1 MTYREALKTAT
12 VQLRNA
18 QVPDADYDAR
28 ELLFYVTGMTREQ
41 WLLRSGEHITEAE
54 STRYAELLGRRAG
67 REPLQQII
75 GVSYF
80 MGLPFKVTS
89 DTLCPRQDTELLA
102 ETAIPLC
109 KGAKVLDMCTGTG
122 CLAISIAKLAGPAS
136 VTAADLSKP
145 ALSVA
150 MANAKANGADVTFA
164 ASDMFENVGDTYDVI
179 VSNPP
184 YIPAEQ
190 MESLMPEV
198 KDYEPRM
205 ALYGGEDGLDF
216 YRILTAEGAKHLR
229 PAGPEKKGGYLI
241 VEIGFD
247 QGKSVPEL
255 FRAAGFSD
263 VTVKKD
269 YAGHDR
275 VVVGHL

>member
-12 VQLRNA
+12 VQLKNA

-28 ELLFYVTGMTREQ
+28 ELLFHVTGMTREE
-41 WLLRSGEHITEAE
+41 WLCRSGEHITEAE

-67 REPLQQII
+67 REPLQQIT
-75 GVSYF
+75 GVQYF
-80 MGLPFKVTS
+80 MGLPFSVTS

-102 ETAIPLC
+102 ETALPLC
-109 KGAKVLDMCTGTG
+109 KDAKVLDMCTGTG
-122 CLAISIAKLAGPAS
+122 CLAISIARLASPAS
-136 VTAADLSKP
+136 VTAADLSEP
-145 ALSVA
+145 ALKVA

-164 ASDMFENVGDTYDVI
+164 ASDMFSNITESYDII